1 MNRRIEVAIVI
12 VVAVVVFVGSIGAVM
27 AQQGGLGVFRTRT
40 SVTKLKD
47 YPAKPKDA
55 EIDVLASPP
64 KDREYED
71 VCVINAKGGQTVF
84 NAKTSG
90 DLINAMK
97 KDARKCGADAI
108 ILASTEDR
116 AWKPLQGGVTQSK
129 SSVLAIR
136 YLEDESP

>member
-1 MNRRIEVAIVI
+1 MTLVI
-12 VVAVVVFVGSIGAVM
+12 VGSTLPSL

-47 YPAKPKDA
+47 APSKPKDA
-55 EIDVLASPP
+55 HIELLASLP

-71 VCVINAKGGQTVF
+71 VCMINAKGGQTIF

-90 DLINAMK
+90 DLIEAMK

-108 ILASTEDR
+108 ILGATEDR
-116 AWKPLQGGVTQSK
+116 AWKPFQGGVTQSK
-129 SSVLAIR
+129 STVLAIR
-136 YLEDESP
+136 YIEE